1 MERMAEEAAFNEFV
15 VARSPALMRVAY
27 VLTRDQQ
34 LAEDLVQTAL
44 LKAALRWRHIEGDP
58 EPYVRRILYTESV
71 SWWRRRTRRVAE
83 SAARYDAPSGAE
95 VDLDMQLSVERAL
108 HRLTVRQ
115 RAVLVLRYYEDLTE
129 VEAAQV
135 LGVGVGTVKSMHRQA
150 LARLRA
156 EAPDLGEL
164 IGVDHD

>member
-1 MERMAEEAAFNEFV
+1 MERMAEEAAFNDFV

-58 EPYVRRILYTESV
+58 EPYVRRILYTESI
-71 SWWRRRTRRVAE
+71 SWWRRRLRRVAE
-83 SAARYDAPSGAE
+83 SAPHDAPSGAE

-108 HRLTVRQ
+108 HR
-115 RAVLVLRYYEDLTE
+115 
-129 VEAAQV
+129 
-135 LGVGVGTVKSMHRQA
+135 
-150 LARLRA
+150 
-156 EAPDLGEL
+156 
-164 IGVDHD
+164 